1 MEIILLQ
8 AAGGGGNPMY
18 TVIMM
23 VMIFAVMYFFMIR
36 PQAKKAKLQDAF
48 AKAISKGDEVVTN
61 SGIIGKIN
69 KIDGEI
75 IHLQV
80 DTKTYIKILRSAIS
94 KDLTE
99 GLATGKVEEVATA

>member
-1 MEIILLQ
+1 MELILLQ
-8 AAGGGGNPMY
+8 SGGGGSPY
-18 TVIMM
+18 ATLVMM
-23 VMIFAVMYFFMIR
+23 ALIFLVMYFFMIR

-48 AKAISKGDEVVTN
+48 TKGISKGDEVVTN

-80 DTKTYIKILRSAIS
+80 DTKAYIRIFRSAIS
-94 KDLTE
+94 KEMTE
-99 GLATGKVEEVATA
+99 GLASGKVEEVATA